1 MKVKDYAIVIVL
13 TVAVSLAGGIMGSQ
27 LIRPPAD
34 TAGSAEVLKSPTM
47 ETESLRIVNKDG
59 RIIACLGADSAG
71 NPRLTRFDSQ
81 ANELEAEIVKSAVT
95 ETQNLR
101 IVNKDGRLLASLGSD
116 PAGGP
121 RLSFFNSEAKE
132 LATVS
137 IDKDAGPVVRLQG
150 TPSLDFSDPDGNSR
164 LAIAVSHADA
174 CMHIN
179 AAKKRPVLTM
189 CVTDEGKGELLLH
202 KPSGGIKRQ
211 IPFP

>member
-13 TVAVSLAGGIMGSQ
+13 TVAVSLVGGIAGSQ
-27 LIRPPAD
+27 LMRP
-34 TAGSAEVLKSPTM
+34 TAETAASAEVLKSATM

-71 NPRLTRFDSQ
+71 SPRFTRFDSE
-81 ANELEAEIVKSAVT
+81 ANELEAEIVKSEVT

-179 AAKKRPVLTM
+179 AAERKPILAM
-189 CVTDEGKGELLLH
+189 CVRDDGKGDIVLRRA
-202 KPSGGIKRQ
+202 SGDIVQ
-211 IPFP
+211 HFQLP